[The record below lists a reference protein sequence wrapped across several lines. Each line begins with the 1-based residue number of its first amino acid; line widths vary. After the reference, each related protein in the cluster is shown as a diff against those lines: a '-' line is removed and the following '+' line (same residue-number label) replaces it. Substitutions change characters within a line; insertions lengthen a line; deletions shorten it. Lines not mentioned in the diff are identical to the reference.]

1 MLKNV
6 RWSPLNTKMAK
17 TVTLGSANPLTVTNL
32 GGGSKIAFIYLEDGM
47 DKNCSKNVRW
57 GPLNAKM
64 TKTATLG
71 SANPLTVTNLGGGGG
86 TKTDLFTWN
95 RATVKIVKKHSCS

>member
-32 GGGSKIAFIYLEDGM
+32 GGRLKNGLYLPQRRHGQ
-47 DKNCSKNVRW
+47 KLLKNVRW
-57 GPLNAKM
+57 SPLNTKMAK
-64 TKTATLG
+64 TVTLG
-71 SANPLTVTNLGGGGG
+71 SANPLTVTNLGGGAQKLTFLPGRWQG
-86 TKTDLFTWN
+86 
-95 RATVKIVKKHSCS
+95 

>member
-32 GGGSKIAFIYLEDGM
+32 GGRLKLCLYLPGRRRG
-47 DKNCSKNVRW
+47 KNCSKNVRW

-71 SANPLTVTNLGGGGG
+71 SANPLTVTNLGGGG

>member
-32 GGGSKIAFIYLEDGM
+32 EGGSKIAFIYLEDGM

-71 SANPLTVTNLGGGGG
+71 SANPLTVTNFRAGG

>member
-1 MLKNV
+1 
-6 RWSPLNTKMAK
+6 
-17 TVTLGSANPLTVTNL
+17 
-32 GGGSKIAFIYLEDGM
+32 M

-71 SANPLTVTNLGGGGG
+71 SANPLTVTNLGGEAQKLTFSPGIGQ
-86 TKTDLFTWN
+86 
-95 RATVKIVKKHSCS
+95 R